1 MNFVKRQ
8 WPVFV
13 AFATGLTLWLC
24 YYVPAKTAGAMVD
37 NYAIW
42 VQIIASFAAILGLV
56 SVLNYHL
63 QRIKLKRPGFAFS
76 FVTLGAALLMGVA
89 GFLPVPFPGFGAGH
103 MDQGSI
109 FSWLFNN
116 TMVPM
121 QATMFSIL
129 AFYIASA
136 AFRAFRARS
145 FEATALLIAAC
156 IVMIGRV
163 PIGDLITKATP
174 GFLVNAHQYHLLD
187 FTAVSSW
194 LLNVPNNAVQRGI
207 MLGVILSQVAIG
219 VRIIFGIERT
229 YMGGGD

>member
-1 MNFVKRQ
+1 MNFFKRQ

-13 AFATGLTLWLC
+13 AFGAGLTLWVC
-24 YYVPAKTAGAMVD
+24 YYIPVTTSGAIVD
-37 NYAIW
+37 NFAIW
-42 VQIIASFAAILGLV
+42 IQILASFAAILGLV
-56 SVLNYHL
+56 SVLNYHM
-63 QRIKLKRPGFAFS
+63 QRIKLKRAGFAYS
-76 FVTLGAALLMGVA
+76 FVTLGAFAIMALM
-89 GFLPVPFPGFGAGH
+89 GFLPMPFPGFGAMH
-103 MDQGSI
+103 ADQGSV
-109 FSWLFNN
+109 FSWLFSN

-145 FEATALLIAAC
+145 FEATALLVAAC

-163 PIGDLITKATP
+163 PLGDLLTKATP
-174 GFLVNAHQYHLLD
+174 GFMVNAHEYHLLD

-194 LLNVPNNAVQRGI
+194 LLNVPNSAVQRGI
-207 MLGVILSQVAIG
+207 LLGVILSQIAIG